1 MTWMD
6 SHYRVHALTLS
17 WVSRDSDMIDWV
29 DEVIEPLNEH
39 FDLGP
44 MLWAMS
50 AILALTSTPSPLGV
64 SPYVYR
70 WACRTVGAK
79 IHKAIESQLK
89 KTTPP
94 QSTGL

>member
-6 SHYRVHALTLS
+6 SHYRVCALTLS

-44 MLWAMS
+44 ILWAMS
-50 AILALTSTPSPLGV
+50 ALMALTSASSPLGV
-64 SPYVYR
+64 SPYIHR
-70 WACRTVGAK
+70 WACRTIGTK
-79 IHKAIESQLK
+79 IRKAIERQIK
-89 KTTPP
+89 ETKYP
-94 QSTGL
+94 

>member
-6 SHYRVHALTLS
+6 SHYRVHVLTLS
-17 WVSRDSDMIDWV
+17 WVRSDDDMADWID
-29 DEVIEPLNEH
+29 EAIEPLNEH
-39 FDLGP
+39 FDPGP

-50 AILALTSTPSPLGV
+50 ALMALTSTPSPLGV

>member
-29 DEVIEPLNEH
+29 DEVIEPLKEH
-39 FDLGP
+39 LDLEP

-50 AILALTSTPSPLGV
+50 ALMALTATPSPLGV
-64 SPYVYR
+64 SPYIHR
-70 WACRTVGAK
+70 WACRTIGAK
-79 IHKAIESQLK
+79 IQRAIERQIK
-89 KTTPP
+89 ETKYP
-94 QSTGL
+94 

>member
-6 SHYRVHALTLS
+6 SHYRVCALTLN
-17 WVSRDSDMIDWV
+17 WVRSNDDMADWV

-50 AILALTSTPSPLGV
+50 ALMALTSTPSPLGV
-64 SPYVYR
+64 SPCYR
-70 WACRTVGAK
+70 WACRTIGAK
-79 IHKAIESQLK
+79 IQRAIERQIK
-89 KTTPP
+89 ETKYP
-94 QSTGL
+94 

>member
-39 FDLGP
+39 LDLGP

-50 AILALTSTPSPLGV
+50 ALMALTSTPSPLGV
-64 SPYVYR
+64 SPCIYR
-70 WACRTVGAK
+70 WACRAIGAK
-79 IHKAIESQLK
+79 IQRAIERQIK
-89 KTTPP
+89 ETKYP
-94 QSTGL
+94 

>member
-29 DEVIEPLNEH
+29 DEVIEPLKEH
-39 FDLGP
+39 LDLEP

-50 AILALTSTPSPLGV
+50 ALMALTSTPSPLGV
-64 SPYVYR
+64 SPYIHR
-70 WACRTVGAK
+70 WACRTIGAK
-79 IHKAIESQLK
+79 IQRAIERQIK
-89 KTTPP
+89 ETKYP
-94 QSTGL
+94 

>member
-6 SHYRVHALTLS
+6 SQVHALTLS

-44 MLWAMS
+44 MLGAMS
-50 AILALTSTPSPLGV
+50 ALMALTSTPSPLGV
-64 SPYVYR
+64 SPNVYR

-89 KTTPP
+89 KTMPP

>member
-6 SHYRVHALTLS
+6 SHYRVHALTLN
-17 WVSRDSDMIDWV
+17 WVHSNDDMADWV

-44 MLWAMS
+44 MLWVVS
-50 AILALTSTPSPLGV
+50 ALMALTSTSLPGV

-70 WACRTVGAK
+70 WACWAIGAK
-79 IHKAIESQLK
+79 IQGVIESQLE
-89 KTTPP
+89 KTASP

>member
-29 DEVIEPLNEH
+29 DEVIEPLKEH
-39 FDLGP
+39 LDLEP

-50 AILALTSTPSPLGV
+50 ALMALTSTPSPLGV
-64 SPYVYR
+64 SPCYR
-70 WACRTVGAK
+70 WACRTIGAK
-79 IHKAIESQLK
+79 IQRAIERQIKETKYL
-89 KTTPP
+89 
-94 QSTGL
+94 